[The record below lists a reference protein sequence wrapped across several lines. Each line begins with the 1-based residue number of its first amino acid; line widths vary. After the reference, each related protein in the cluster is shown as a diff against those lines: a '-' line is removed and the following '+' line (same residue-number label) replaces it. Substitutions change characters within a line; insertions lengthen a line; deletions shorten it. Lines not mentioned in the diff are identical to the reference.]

1 MKTRRGTVR
10 SIGRNRSSRNKTCAP
25 EGDTRGRKRR
35 NGTRSNGT
43 RTGVQ
48 SSSRSK
54 LKLSARSVCRSK
66 QLQNRVHVKFNLPE
80 EYSEDEL
87 FLLSKSV
94 YMQQYDPK
102 MEAHNPLKPIAWF
115 TVAALMNVDEWT
127 WDAVRC
133 MNVWRSD
140 QEASRVRVC
149 PFSAAEDDF
158 LFKHGEDRSDGF
170 WLHLA
175 SVFKRDPGEVYSRWT
190 ALLATRS
197 RKSSAYEGV
206 GTDSEYE
213 ASAVSDVSGPS
224 PVSQVAHVVKPDITE
239 ATVQSCPNGSHVPG
253 SIASPACGCKPI
265 RKTAPPPELSES
277 SVLWEKNGRDNGH
290 CDSVAVS
297 GGEESWEGSVS
308 STRSVVFP
316 FSWDSVSISTGGEQ

>member
-1 MKTRRGTVR
+1 MKTRGGTVR

-35 NGTRSNGT
+35 NGTSSNGT
-43 RTGVQ
+43 RTEVQ

-54 LKLSARSVCRSK
+54 LKLSARSVRRSK
-66 QLQNRVHVKFNLPE
+66 QLQNRVQVKFNLPK

-87 FLLSKSV
+87 FLLNKAV

-115 TVAALMNVDEWT
+115 TVAALMNVDAWT

-140 QEASRVRVC
+140 HEASRVRAG

-158 LFKHGEDRSDGF
+158 LFKHGDDRSEEF
-170 WLHLA
+170 WHHLA

-197 RKSSAYEGV
+197 RKISAYEGV
-206 GTDSEYE
+206 GSDSEYD
-213 ASAVSDVSGPS
+213 ASAAPDLSYHS
-224 PVSQVAHVVKPDITE
+224 PVSKVASVVKPDITG
-239 ATVQSCPNGSHVPG
+239 ATVYSSSKGSHAPG
-253 SIASPACGCKPI
+253 SLTSPACGYKPI
-265 RKTAPPPELSES
+265 RKTAPPPELTES
-277 SVLWEKNGRDNGH
+277 SVPCEKNGRNNGH
-290 CDSVAVS
+290 CDSVSVS

-308 STRSVVFP
+308 SSRSVIFP
-316 FSWDSVSISTGGEQ
+316 FNWDSVSISTGGE